1 MSQSFLIVITE
12 TGSKIAKKAQNLK
25 WKTKVKWEVFS
36 KTVNTYYI
44 FIFMKNATIIKT
56 GW

>member
-1 MSQSFLIVITE
+1 VITE